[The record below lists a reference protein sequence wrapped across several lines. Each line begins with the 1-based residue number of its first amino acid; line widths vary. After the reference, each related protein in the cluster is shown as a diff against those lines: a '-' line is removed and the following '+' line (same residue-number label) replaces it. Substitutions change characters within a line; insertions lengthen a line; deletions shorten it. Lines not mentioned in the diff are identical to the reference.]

1 MYIMDRGIIY
11 INQQQIQQQ
20 MFLHPDLKA
29 PTKYSIVR
37 NDELLALLKEYVV
50 YLEGMHNS
58 PVMRMLSS
66 NDSMLKLADKIL
78 TLNKRID
85 NLTARLTRDNN
96 TDSC

>member
-1 MYIMDRGIIY
+1 
-11 INQQQIQQQ
+11 
-20 MFLHPDLKA
+20 MFLQPDTKA
-29 PTKYSIVR
+29 PTVYSVVR
-37 NDELLALLKEYVV
+37 NDEMLALLKEHVS

-85 NLTARLTRDNN
+85 SLKARLKRDNN